1 MERRNKYCFP
11 IYFGIWE
18 NISEA
23 ILSCQVVINIFYTFI
38 HCSLL
43 ILIKRWLY
51 GHTGCQL
58 YAAAGFFFGIG
69 VIISLGLIILEGFL
83 IIYGPYITVGK
94 IGAVCNLPNVTFS
107 GIAPFPRSKLHSL
120 MMIGISWLFTLL
132 FVIPPYMDLFGM

>member
-1 MERRNKYCFP
+1 MERRNKCCFP

-23 ILSCQVVINIFYTFI
+23 IFSCQVDINIFYT
-38 HCSLL
+38 LL
-43 ILIKRWLY
+43 IAYITRWLY

-94 IGAVCNLPNVTFS
+94 IGAVCNLPNDTFS

>member
-94 IGAVCNLPNVTFS
+94 IGAV
-107 GIAPFPRSKLHSL
+107 
-120 MMIGISWLFTLL
+120 
-132 FVIPPYMDLFGM
+132 